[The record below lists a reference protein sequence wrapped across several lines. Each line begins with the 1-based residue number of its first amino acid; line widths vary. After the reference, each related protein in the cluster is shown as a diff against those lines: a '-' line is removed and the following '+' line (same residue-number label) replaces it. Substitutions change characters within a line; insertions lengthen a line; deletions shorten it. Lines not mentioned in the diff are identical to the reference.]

1 MSLTQLKV
9 PAWHHSWI
17 ELTLAVRKAIT
28 QAQLVRWVKATRAEK
43 GEILDAVCAVT
54 GWHRDHARK
63 AIRIAL
69 GEQIDGPGPRRQ
81 TARRCAV
88 RHRHLDGIDPAV
100 IAQVRAMPPATID
113 RRSAPTRTAWQPT
126 AR

>member
-1 MSLTQLKV
+1 M
-9 PAWHHSWI
+9 

-81 TARRCAV
+81 RTPVRRYDDDAVELLTRCWAASDGPTGKRLHPVLGEVLDNMAR
-88 RHRHLDGIDPAV
+88 HGHLDGIDPAV
-100 IAQVRAMPPATID
+100 IAQ
-113 RRSAPTRTAWQPT
+113 
-126 AR
+126 